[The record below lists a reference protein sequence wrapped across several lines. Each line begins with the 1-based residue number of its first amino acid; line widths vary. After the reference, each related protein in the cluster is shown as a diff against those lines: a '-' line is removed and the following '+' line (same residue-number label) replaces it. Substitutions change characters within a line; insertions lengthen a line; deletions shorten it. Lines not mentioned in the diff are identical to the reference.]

1 MNKPLISVIMPTWN
15 RASIIEDAIRSV
27 LNQTYKNLELLICD
41 DGSVDN
47 THDIIQAIDDD
58 RIKWIPAKEN
68 SGKPSIPKN
77 RGIQECKGEWIA
89 FLDSDDQWFPDKLEL
104 QINAANNQNL
114 KASCTNARRI
124 VNGIDK
130 GEKFI
135 FWNKP
140 FISFSDL
147 FFGNLVINSSA
158 MFHRSLLD
166 KVIGFPGDMTIAEDY
181 ALWLRVA
188 TFTDFA
194 YVDYEAVK
202 YYDEPTKSVR
212 KEEVKIQSARK
223 NVFLDYENW
232 ASESNLSLSEIK
244 PLSLLSNLKMSSLF
258 PLAVNVFKKLAR

>member
-1 MNKPLISVIMPTWN
+1 MDKPLVSVIMPTWN

-27 LNQTYKNLELLICD
+27 LNQTYENLELLICD

-47 THDIIQAIDDD
+47 THEVIQAIDDE
-58 RIKWIPAKEN
+58 RIKWIPAEKN

-89 FLDSDDQWFPDKLEL
+89 FLDSDDQWLPDKLEL

-130 GEKFI
+130 GERFI

-140 FISFSDL
+140 AISFSDL

-166 KVIGFPGDMTIAEDY
+166 IVIGFPEYMTIAEDY

-223 NVFLDYENW
+223 NVFSDYENW
-232 ASESNLSLSEIK
+232 VSETNVPEARDKKLN
-244 PLSLLSNLKMSSLF
+244 LLSNLRLSSLF
-258 PLAVNVFKKLAR
+258 PLAVNVIKKLSR